1 MTPKGRKDVAKR
13 PWRQQKRGAW
23 IPPPRA
29 DRPDLGAGE
38 LADYGFFP
46 ELVAATDAGGGG
58 RYRGPA
64 GRDLD
69 PPEARIDGG
78 RDCRDGVGCA
88 GVRTPAARDRRAVMG
103 RRMSR

>member
-29 DRPDLGAGE
+29 DRPDLGASE

-46 ELVAATDAGGGG
+46 RAGGC
-58 RYRGPA
+58 
-64 GRDLD
+64 D
-69 PPEARIDGG
+69 
-78 RDCRDGVGCA
+78 
-88 GVRTPAARDRRAVMG
+88 G
-103 RRMSR
+103 RRG